1 MTKDFLKELSNL
13 DKWIDSF
20 LLSLT
25 FHKHFIL
32 QTRQMKKLKEDLD
45 IYIYF
50 VCAFDLID
58 HQMYEILKK
67 QYLYIINT
75 CFVKPVKWKK
85 TNEKNKLIG

>member
-85 TNEKNKLIG
+85 TN

>member
-20 LLSLT
+20 LLSST

-85 TNEKNKLIG
+85 TN